1 MDIKKHLEGGSLR
14 PLMAEEIKKV
24 LKSVATQHQPYERA
38 ALTLGISARTL
49 RVWTQPKDKGGW
61 AELEGATDCLGVTGT
76 MEKLLKT
83 KTKKRA
89 KAKKAKAA

>member
-24 LKSVATQHQPYERA
+24 LKSVASQHQPYERA

-49 RVWTQPKDKGGW
+49 RVWTQPADKGGW
-61 AELEGATDCLGVTGT
+61 KELEGATDCLGISGSV
-76 MEKLLKT
+76 EKLL